1 MADDH
6 LHPHGNKPLQ
16 HHSDLGPGPRID
28 ATAHREHFR
37 LHEDPALLSSSVA
50 PFESAAPA
58 QNEQRFRRWCRG
70 CSAAEAATTK
80 RLRLWPLVAAIRRTQ
95 PRRRLAWRLLVR
107 AESPAHRRN
116 HGARGVQNRDLPMQ
130 SQPVS
135 TALRL
140 RLDARL
146 RHAQRSRCCRCGRT
160 TRRGAGDC
168 MRGKGNSEAGAA
180 ARAEAVVAPTGAQ
193 HACRCAI
200 TTGAEFAGSRFRA
213 STVTF
218 VRRQRP
224 YRRSP
229 RSRSPGC
236 CSARAER
243 SSHRCR
249 DKRCSVCRIAPG
261 ALLRPGPPR
270 NRTGTF
276 QRIRLEQA
284 VEIRWRNAI
293 RSARKTGACRP
304 QVRSPRRWPRRLTC
318 PLVPASSSSSSRWL
332 T

>member
-168 MRGKGNSEAGAA
+168 MRGKGKASPEQPREPKQSCRRSGPSTPARARPRQAPSLLDPDSEQAPSRSCVGSDRIDGRRDLDHLAA
-180 ARAEAVVAPTGAQ
+180 ARPGRSGHLIAAAVGAAP
-193 HACRCAI
+193 
-200 TTGAEFAGSRFRA
+200 
-213 STVTF
+213 F
-218 VRRQRP
+218 V
-224 YRRSP
+224 
-229 RSRSPGC
+229 G
-236 CSARAER
+236 
-243 SSHRCR
+243 
-249 DKRCSVCRIAPG
+249 
-261 ALLRPGPPR
+261 
-270 NRTGTF
+270 
-276 QRIRLEQA
+276 
-284 VEIRWRNAI
+284 
-293 RSARKTGACRP
+293 
-304 QVRSPRRWPRRLTC
+304 
-318 PLVPASSSSSSRWL
+318 
-332 T
+332 